1 MLYNSESN
9 GGKIMGIE
17 NILKQKLK
25 IKCIDNIDD
34 YIQMTSEWF
43 AYIILSKKRYNLD
56 HSFDPPWDNLGKAV
70 CTDKKIKIEDYSTFD
85 EFLENELTGQSFA
98 THVSNHGLGYYTYI
112 RDFEQESLDW
122 ILSKLELVIIELIK
136 DENIYLENYSKEKNI
151 IFNIGESNN
160 LVEEI
165 LFEDIVGDCIY
176 NLNFVIMDKVRNV
189 NPYFLFKRGRKA
201 AIKRIKKERKKAGKR
216 QKRFEENRKNAES
229 LWKEIVKLYKLK
241 YGEKM
246 PNKANKP
253 IYDTKIK
260 KLLIEVHKTGISIK
274 KIQKI
279 GEHLNYKF
287 SNSVCS
293 LISNFKLS

>member
-43 AYIILSKKRYNLD
+43 AYIILSKKRYKLD
-56 HSFDPPWDNLGKAV
+56 HSFDPPWDNSGKAV
-70 CTDKKIKIEDYSTFD
+70 CTDKKIDIEDYSTFD
-85 EFLENELTGQSFA
+85 EFLENELSGQSFA

-274 KIQKI
+274 EIQKI
-279 GEHLNYKF
+279 GKHLNYKF